1 MQHDE
6 TSLVREAQQVIEEQ
20 LAHEGRVLP
29 AAFMLIRRNPQ
40 TLGRLTHP
48 TAVSSVRPE
57 PFADADDARS
67 FVTRIREE
75 AAKLEALAVA
85 ISGEALAEIE
95 TEEGVQAQRV
105 AWIRIDDR
113 DGSHHLHA
121 HIDIEPNGDIA
132 LSNYV
137 QSQPSED
144 EIGEPLVPWSPGGA

>member
-1 MQHDE
+1 MEQDE
-6 TSLVREAQQVIEEQ
+6 TTLIREAQQVIEEQ
-20 LAHEGRVLP
+20 LAQEGRVLP

-57 PFADADDARS
+57 PFADADEARA
-67 FVTRIREE
+67 FVAQIREE
-75 AAKLEALAVA
+75 AAKLDARAVA

-95 TEEGVQAQRV
+95 TEQGVQAQRV

-113 DGSHHLHA
+113 DGAHHLHA
-121 HIDIEPNGDIA
+121 HIDIEPNGDII
-132 LSNYV
+132 LSNYF

-144 EIGEPLVPWSPGGA
+144 EIGEPLVPRPSVG